1 LTGVPALGSNN
12 RVETFNGRTLTL
24 SFDEQALDAVQH
36 FQFAGNDGN
45 PTAVTTCEHCLAFG
59 GSDFTGT
66 HSAPVSGPHS

>member
-1 LTGVPALGSNN
+1 MQFSISNLQ
-12 RVETFNGRTLTL
+12 EMM
-24 SFDEQALDAVQH
+24 AI
-36 FQFAGNDGN
+36 